1 MNFEKNIGNLHDGRE
16 PSYTQEQYQYRFDL
30 PNGLGDNI
38 ELFLT
43 ATPITYSVEYR
54 NDRNNNDL
62 IGEPET
68 GFTVVEGNKDTI
80 TITSR
85 TPYETVKGYSP
96 DGYVVR
102 GTSAPVYHAG
112 DIVDVKD
119 VAADAAGTTIIFVPH
134 WVPVNEV
141 NERNITI
148 NLYIEDPTD
157 INGSD
162 IPAANYLRTV
172 AEGDAL
178 FRPNEERGREHIR
191 EYISSSDEPWK
202 DTYNDEDFVLRE
214 GGEIQV
220 VKESVSSLD
229 FHFDV
234 KRAT

>member
-1 MNFEKNIGNLHDGRE
+1 M
-16 PSYTQEQYQYRFDL
+16 
-30 PNGLGDNI
+30 
-38 ELFLT
+38 
-43 ATPITYSVEYR
+43 
-54 NDRNNNDL
+54 
-62 IGEPET
+62 
-68 GFTVVEGNKDTI
+68 VEGNKDTI

-134 WVPVNEV
+134 WVPVDEV

-162 IPAANYLRTV
+162 IPAANYLAHGGGGR
-172 AEGDAL
+172 
-178 FRPNEERGREHIR
+178 RPVQTERGTWPGAYPRV
-191 EYISSSDEPWK
+191 Y
-202 DTYNDEDFVLRE
+202 
-214 GGEIQV
+214 
-220 VKESVSSLD
+220 
-229 FHFDV
+229 
-234 KRAT
+234 

>member
-134 WVPVNEV
+134 
-141 NERNITI
+141 
-148 NLYIEDPTD
+148 
-157 INGSD
+157 
-162 IPAANYLRTV
+162 
-172 AEGDAL
+172 
-178 FRPNEERGREHIR
+178 
-191 EYISSSDEPWK
+191 
-202 DTYNDEDFVLRE
+202 
-214 GGEIQV
+214 
-220 VKESVSSLD
+220 
-229 FHFDV
+229 
-234 KRAT
+234 